1 MALPDS
7 FDHEKENTH
16 FKFGYI
22 DLISEIG
29 QCGTTSVKTVV
40 TLLSSKWATALRTEF
55 LLVFPHQRS
64 TK

>member
-16 FKFGYI
+16 SKLSCI

-29 QCGTTSVKTVV
+29 QCDMTSVKTVV
-40 TLLSSKWATALRTEF
+40 SLLCSNELQHYVHIFISILTPNKY
-55 LLVFPHQRS
+55 
-64 TK
+64 